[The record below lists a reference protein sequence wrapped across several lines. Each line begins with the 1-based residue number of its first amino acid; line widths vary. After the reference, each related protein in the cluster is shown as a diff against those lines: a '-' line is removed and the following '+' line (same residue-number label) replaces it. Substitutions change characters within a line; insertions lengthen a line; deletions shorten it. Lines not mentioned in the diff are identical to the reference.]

1 MHAQEL
7 VSPADLVLSDIDPA
21 PPATIEQ
28 LEMAAS
34 VSELGSPELPP
45 KWELKTLKARHKQI
59 ASLVAQGMM
68 NKDVA
73 PICGVTKE
81 YVSAL
86 LRQPLI
92 QEYIAEMSRI
102 ADTRLEAMTTKSVDT
117 IGDIL
122 QNGTEKGR
130 LQAARMQLE
139 ATRRIGRPDPAARP
153 GGDGAERLEKLA
165 ERLISLQA
173 GIRQGNV
180 FTQNGEDVTDV

>member
-1 MHAQEL
+1 MNHSQL
-7 VSPADLVLSDIDPA
+7 VPLDSETEEPVLDTSDQTLLLA
-21 PPATIEQ
+21 N
-28 LEMAAS
+28 AAS
-34 VSELGSPELPP
+34 ENGSPDLPP
-45 KWELKTLKARHKQI
+45 KWELRKLKPVHKQI
-59 ASLVAQGMM
+59 ASLIAQGMM

-73 PICGVTKE
+73 PICNVTKE
-81 YVSAL
+81 YVSML
-86 LRQPLI
+86 LRQPLV

-153 GGDGAERLEKLA
+153 GGDGAERLESLA
-165 ERLISLQA
+165 ARLIALQS
-173 GIRQGNV
+173 GVRNNLKPHEEIIDGE
-180 FTQNGEDVTDV
+180 FTSS